1 MIKQAERIELI
12 LHSAIDK
19 VAKVAVSIAKSV
31 VTLLCLG
38 ASVSYRAGIKAREIF
53 DAHNAAIDE
62 AIEIMRDFEIEISN
76 EVKHRQFTKDIK
88 YRMSEIVRFIHN
100 EDLSK
105 VAQSRIDGINY
116 DLNEYLNSL
125 TDN

>member
-1 MIKQAERIELI
+1 MLKESINAAIDYLYNSCQIELVLELIRDSLSEEIIEKESVKSI
-12 LHSAIDK
+12 LNE
-19 VAKVAVSIAKSV
+19 IA
-31 VTLLCLG
+31 L
-38 ASVSYRAGIKAREIF
+38 E
-53 DAHNAAIDE
+53 DADHAAIDE

>member
-1 MIKQAERIELI
+1 MLKESINAAIDYLYNSCQIELVLELIRDSLSEEIIEKESVKSI
-12 LHSAIDK
+12 LNE
-19 VAKVAVSIAKSV
+19 IA
-31 VTLLCLG
+31 L
-38 ASVSYRAGIKAREIF
+38 E
-53 DAHNAAIDE
+53 DADHAAIDE

-76 EVKHRQFTKDIK
+76 EFKHRQFTKDIK

-105 VAQSRIDGINY
+105 VAQSRIDGISY

-125 TDN
+125 TDS